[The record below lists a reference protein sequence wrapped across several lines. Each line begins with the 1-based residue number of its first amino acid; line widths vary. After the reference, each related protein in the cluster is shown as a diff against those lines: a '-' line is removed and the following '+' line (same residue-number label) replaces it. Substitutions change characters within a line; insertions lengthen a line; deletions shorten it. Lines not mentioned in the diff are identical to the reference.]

1 MTDGPGASAA
11 PGTRDSSAVISEPS
25 ADSASKPYD
34 LATAEHDY
42 PARDVVPL
50 RTILICT
57 HPRSGSTLLG
67 EALYFAGGLGCPLE
81 YFHAGFRPAL
91 ASRWGYTDLSDY
103 GRAVHRW
110 RTDASGTL
118 SVKLFWRDV
127 VELAGELQPGR
138 FNDLH
143 ERPAEATSPD
153 TYREIAGLLTP
164 LFPATDYIH
173 LVRRDRVRQAVSA
186 AAAVQTGIWRQIPQ
200 MGERTEAAPPSF
212 DFATIERLIAYADFC
227 HGHWRGFFAAI
238 GAVPYGLAYE
248 DLTRNH
254 DATVKAVLDHLG
266 SAAAV
271 PQVRMKR
278 QSDVR
283 NEAMVLRFL
292 REHAARAADGGAA

>member
-1 MTDGPGASAA
+1 VTGL
-11 PGTRDSSAVISEPS
+11 PS
-25 ADSASKPYD
+25 AGPAKKLYD
-34 LATAEHDY
+34 LATADHDY
-42 PARDVVPL
+42 PARDGLPL

-91 ASRWGYTDLSDY
+91 AARWGCEGLSDY

-127 VELAGELQPGR
+127 AELVGELQPGR
-138 FNDLH
+138 FDDLH
-143 ERPAEATSPD
+143 QRPPEATSPD
-153 TYREIAGLLTP
+153 MYREIAGLLAP
-164 LFPATDYIH
+164 LFPDARYIH
-173 LVRRDRVRQAVSA
+173 LIRRDRVRQAVSA

-200 MGERTEAAPPSF
+200 MGERTEATAPSF

-227 HGHWRGFFAAI
+227 HRHWRGFFAAI
-238 GAVPYGLAYE
+238 GAVSHRLAYE
-248 DLTRNH
+248 DLTRDH
-254 DATVKAVLDHLG
+254 EATVKVVLEHLG
-266 SAAAV
+266 STAAA
-271 PQVRMKR
+271 PPVRMKR
-278 QSDVR
+278 QSDAR

-292 REHAARAADGGAA
+292 REQAARAAGSSAA

>member
-1 MTDGPGASAA
+1 MSDRPGAPAA
-11 PGTRDSSAVISEPS
+11 PGDGDCAALADLPS
-25 ADSASKPYD
+25 ANPANKPYD

-42 PARDVVPL
+42 PAWDGPPL

-91 ASRWGYTDLSDY
+91 ASRWGCAGLSDY
-103 GRAVHRW
+103 SRAVHRW
-110 RTDASGTL
+110 RTDPSGTL

-127 VELAGELQPGR
+127 AELAGELRPGR
-138 FNDLH
+138 FDDLH
-143 ERPAEATSPD
+143 ERPPEATSPE
-153 TYREIAGLLTP
+153 TYREIAALLAP
-164 LFPATDYIH
+164 LFPAADYIH

-186 AAAVQTGIWRQIPQ
+186 AAAVQTGVWRQIPQ
-200 MGERTEAAPPSF
+200 MGERAEAAPPSF
-212 DFATIERLIAYADFC
+212 DYATIERLIAYADFC
-227 HGHWRGFFAAI
+227 HRHWRGLFAAI

-248 DLTRNH
+248 DLTRDH
-254 DATVKAVLDHLG
+254 DTTVRAVLDHLG

-271 PQVRMKR
+271 PPVRMKR
-278 QSDVR
+278 QSDAR

-292 REHAARAADGGAA
+292 REHAARGATGSTT

>member
-1 MTDGPGASAA
+1 MTGL
-11 PGTRDSSAVISEPS
+11 PS
-25 ADSASKPYD
+25 AGLSNKPYD
-34 LATAEHDY
+34 LATVEHDY
-42 PARDVVPL
+42 PAWDGLPL

-91 ASRWGYTDLSDY
+91 AARWDSEGLSDY

-138 FNDLH
+138 FDDLH
-143 ERPAEATSPD
+143 QRPPEATSPD
-153 TYREIAGLLTP
+153 MYREIAGLLAP
-164 LFPATDYIH
+164 LFPAAGYIH
-173 LVRRDRVRQAVSA
+173 LRRRDRVRQAVSA

-200 MGERTEAAPPSF
+200 MGERTEATAPSF

-227 HGHWRGFFAAI
+227 HRHWRGFFAAI
-238 GAVPYGLAYE
+238 GAVPHGLAYE
-248 DLTRNH
+248 DLTRDH
-254 DATVKAVLDHLG
+254 DATVRAVLDHLG
-266 SAAAV
+266 STAAV
-271 PQVRMKR
+271 PPVRMKR
-278 QSDVR
+278 QSDAR
-283 NEAMVLRFL
+283 NETLVLRFL
-292 REHAARAADGGAA
+292 REQATRAAGSSAT

>member
-1 MTDGPGASAA
+1 VTNS
-11 PGTRDSSAVISEPS
+11 PS
-25 ADSASKPYD
+25 PDPATKPYD

-42 PARDVVPL
+42 PARPGLPL

-67 EALYFAGGLGCPLE
+67 EALYFAGGMGCPLE

-91 ASRWGYTDLSDY
+91 AARWGCTGLSDY

-127 VELAGELQPGR
+127 AELAGELKPGR
-138 FNDLH
+138 FDDLH
-143 ERPAEATSPD
+143 QRPPEATTPD
-153 TYREIAGLLTP
+153 MYREIAELLAP
-164 LFPATDYIH
+164 LFPAAHYIH

-200 MGERTEAAPPSF
+200 MGERTEVAPPSF

-227 HGHWRGFFAAI
+227 HRHWRGFFAAI
-238 GAVPYGLAYE
+238 GAAPHSLFYE
-248 DLTRNH
+248 DLTRDH
-254 DATVKAVLDHLG
+254 DASVKAVLDHLG
-266 SAAAV
+266 STAAV
-271 PQVRMKR
+271 PPVRMKR
-278 QSDVR
+278 QSDGR

-292 REHAARAADGGAA
+292 RENAARAADGSAA

>member
-1 MTDGPGASAA
+1 MVDL
-11 PGTRDSSAVISEPS
+11 PS
-25 ADSASKPYD
+25 ADPASKPYD

-42 PARDVVPL
+42 PAWDGLPL

-91 ASRWGYTDLSDY
+91 AARWTSQSGGAGLSGY
-103 GRAVHRW
+103 GAAVHRC

-127 VELAGELQPGR
+127 AELAGELQPGH
-138 FNDLH
+138 FDDLH
-143 ERPAEATSPD
+143 ERPPEATSPD
-153 TYREIAGLLTP
+153 TYREIAALLAP
-164 LFPATDYIH
+164 LFPAAHHLH

-186 AAAVQTGIWRQIPQ
+186 AAAVQTGVWRQIPQ
-200 MGERTEAAPPSF
+200 MGARTEAVAPSF

-227 HGHWRGFFAAI
+227 HRHWRGFFAAI
-238 GAVPYGLAYE
+238 GAIPYSLAYE
-248 DLTRNH
+248 DLTRHH
-254 DATVKAVLDHLG
+254 DATVKALLAHFG
-266 SAAAV
+266 STAAV
-271 PQVRMKR
+271 PPVRMKR
-278 QSDVR
+278 QSDAR

-292 REHAARAADGGAA
+292 REHAARAAGNAA